1 MDKISSKKKR
11 IYLCL
16 AHPGG
21 KEQDYIR
28 KAFEDDWIAPLGPNV
43 DGFEDDLKRFLGGE
57 KEVLA
62 VSSGTAAVH
71 LGLVGCGVGPGDEV
85 IAQTFTFCASVNP
98 IVYLGAKPILV
109 DSEKDTWNMDPDLL
123 EEAIKDRI
131 LKTGRAPKAIVPVS
145 LYGMPY
151 KVDRILEI
159 ADKYGIPVVEDSA
172 EALGSRFDGKALGT
186 FGRFG
191 VLSFN
196 GNKMITTS
204 GGGAL
209 ICPDPE
215 TKKKMLHYATQAREP
230 FPYYQH
236 ENLGYN
242 YRLSN
247 VCAGIGRG
255 QMLVADEH
263 IQHHH
268 KVAKMYAEL
277 LKDIPG
283 IQVHGN
289 PSPQIN
295 SNFWLSTIVLNPE
308 LHVRG
313 QEESPSGET
322 SCEPNPNVMTLIRQ
336 LDAAGIETRPL
347 WKPMH
352 LQPLYK
358 DAPYYCGAK
367 SISENLFKA
376 GLCLPSG
383 PRVYEVDVKFICNMI
398 KELIDDCHGGAYQRH
413 HPGP

>member
-1 MDKISSKKKR
+1 MANNHNRR
-11 IYLCL
+11 IFLNI

-21 KEQDYIR
+21 KELDYVR

-71 LGLVGCGVGPGDEV
+71 LGLVGCGVGHGDEV

-109 DSEKDTWNMDPDLL
+109 DSEKDTWNMDPELL
-123 EEAIKDRI
+123 EEAINDRI
-131 LKTGRAPKAIVPVS
+131 SKTGRTPKAIVPVS

-159 ADKYGIPVVEDSA
+159 ADKYGIPVIEDSA

-215 TKKKMLHYATQAREP
+215 TKAKMLHYATQAREP

-263 IQHHH
+263 IQHHR
-268 KVAKMYAEL
+268 KVAKMYADL

-283 IQVHGN
+283 IRVHGN
-289 PSPQIN
+289 PSPQIE
-295 SNFWLSTIVLNPE
+295 SNFWLSTIVLRPE
-308 LHVRG
+308 LRVRG
-313 QEESPSGET
+313 QEARQNGET
-322 SCEPNPNVMTLIRQ
+322 ACEPSPNVMALIRL

-352 LQPLYK
+352 KQPLYQGI
-358 DAPYYCGAK
+358 PYYCG
-367 SISENLFKA
+367 SEPVSEDLFRA

-383 PRVYEVDVKFICNMI
+383 PRVSKEDIRYICERIHESIEV
-398 KELIDDCHGGAYQRH
+398 
-413 HPGP
+413 

>member
-1 MDKISSKKKR
+1 MANNHNRR
-11 IYLCL
+11 IFLNI

-21 KEQDYIR
+21 KELDYVR

-57 KEVLA
+57 KDVLA

-123 EEAIKDRI
+123 EEAINDRI
-131 LKTGRAPKAIVPVS
+131 SKTGRTPKAIVPVS

-159 ADKYGIPVVEDSA
+159 ANKYGIPVIEDSA
-172 EALGSRFDGKALGT
+172 EALGSRFNGKALGT

-209 ICPDPE
+209 ICPDPK
-215 TKKKMLHYATQAREP
+215 TKAKMLHYATQAREP

-263 IQHHH
+263 IQHHR
-268 KVAKMYAEL
+268 KVAMLYADL

-283 IQVHGN
+283 IQVHDN
-289 PSPQIN
+289 PTPNIE

-308 LHVRG
+308 LRVRG
-313 QEESPSGET
+313 QEASSKGET
-322 SCEPNPNVMTLIRQ
+322 SCEPNPNVMALIRQ
-336 LDAAGIETRPL
+336 LDLAGIETRPL

-352 LQPLYK
+352 KQPLYQ
-358 DAPYYCGAK
+358 DVPYYCG
-367 SISENLFKA
+367 SNPVSEDLFRA

-383 PRVYEVDVKFICNMI
+383 PRVSEENIR
-398 KELIDDCHGGAYQRH
+398 LISETIRASVLA
-413 HPGP
+413 

>member
-1 MDKISSKKKR
+1 MANNHNRR
-11 IYLCL
+11 IFLNI

-21 KEQDYIR
+21 KELDYVR

-43 DGFEDDLKRFLGGE
+43 DGFEDDLKQFLGGE

-62 VSSGTAAVH
+62 VSSGTAAVQ

-131 LKTGRAPKAIVPVS
+131 SKTGRAPKAIVPVS

-159 ADKYGIPVVEDSA
+159 ADKYGISVVEDSA

-268 KVAKMYAEL
+268 KVAKMYADL
-277 LKDIPG
+277 LKGIPG

-289 PSPQIN
+289 PSSEID

-308 LHVRG
+308 LRVRG
-313 QEESPSGET
+313 QEARPKGET
-322 SCEPNPNVMTLIRQ
+322 SCEPSPNVMALIGQ

-352 LQPLYK
+352 QQPLYK
-358 DAPYYCGAK
+358 DVPYYGQAEPV
-367 SISENLFKA
+367 SENLFRA

-383 PRVYEVDVKFICNMI
+383 PRVSEEDLRYICEMI
-398 KELIDDCHGGAYQRH
+398 LASVYGG
-413 HPGP
+413 

>member
-1 MDKISSKKKR
+1 MANNHNRR
-11 IYLCL
+11 IFLNI

-21 KEQDYIR
+21 KELDYVR

-43 DGFEDDLKRFLGGE
+43 DGFEEDLKQFLGGE

-109 DSEKDTWNMDPDLL
+109 DSEKDTWNIDPDLL
-123 EEAIKDRI
+123 EEAIQDRI
-131 LKTGRAPKAIVPVS
+131 SKTGHAPKAIVPVS

-172 EALGSRFDGKALGT
+172 EALGSRFNGKALGT

-209 ICPDPE
+209 ICPDSE
-215 TKKKMLHYATQAREP
+215 TKTRMLHYATQAREP

-263 IQHHH
+263 IRHHH
-268 KVAKMYAEL
+268 KVAKMYADL

-283 IQVHGN
+283 IRVHGN
-289 PSPQIN
+289 PSSQID
-295 SNFWLSTIVLNPE
+295 SNYWLSTIVLNPG
-308 LHVRG
+308 LRVCG
-313 QEESPSGET
+313 QEDCSPGET
-322 SCEPNPNVMTLIRQ
+322 SCEPNSNVMALIRQ

-352 LQPLYK
+352 RQPLYQ
-358 DAPYYCGAK
+358 DVPYYGQTEPV
-367 SISENLFKA
+367 SENLFCA

-383 PRVYEVDVKFICNMI
+383 PRVSEEDIRYICEMI
-398 KELIDDCHGGAYQRH
+398 HSAINA
-413 HPGP
+413 

>member
-1 MDKISSKKKR
+1 MDGINTNKKR

-43 DGFEDDLKRFLGGE
+43 DGFEEDLKQFLGGE

-62 VSSGTAAVH
+62 VTSGTAAVH

-85 IAQTFTFCASVNP
+85 IAQSFTFCASVNP
-98 IVYLGAKPILV
+98 SLYLGAKPILV
-109 DSEKDTWNMDPDLL
+109 DSEKDTWNIDPDLL
-123 EEAIKDRI
+123 EEAILDRI
-131 LKTGRAPKAIVPVS
+131 SKTGRTPKAIVPVS

-159 ADKYGIPVVEDSA
+159 ADKYGIPVVEDTA
-172 EALGSRFDGKALGT
+172 EALGSRFDGKAIGT

-209 ICPDPE
+209 ICPDQE
-215 TKKKMLHYATQAREP
+215 TKKRMLHYATQAREP

-236 ENLGYN
+236 ENIGYN

-263 IQHHH
+263 IRHHR
-268 KVAKMYAEL
+268 KVAGMYADL

-289 PSPQIN
+289 PSPQID
-295 SNFWLSTIVLNPE
+295 SNFWLSTIVLDPD

-313 QEESPSGET
+313 QELYQGYGT
-322 SCEPNPNVMTLIRQ
+322 SCEPNPNVMALIRR
-336 LDAAGIETRPL
+336 LDLAGIETRPL

-352 LQPLYK
+352 LQPLYQG
-358 DAPYYCGAK
+358 APYYGQAEPV
-367 SISENLFKA
+367 SENLFRT
-376 GLCLPSG
+376 GICLPSG
-383 PRVYEVDVKFICNMI
+383 PRVSEEEICYICEMI
-398 KELIDDCHGGAYQRH
+398 HESIGK
-413 HPGP
+413 

>member
-1 MDKISSKKKR
+1 MDGINTNKKR

-43 DGFEDDLKRFLGGE
+43 DGFEEDLKQFLGGE

-62 VSSGTAAVH
+62 VTSGTAAVH

-85 IAQTFTFCASVNP
+85 IAQSFTFCASVNP
-98 IVYLGAKPILV
+98 SLYLGAKPILV
-109 DSEKDTWNMDPDLL
+109 DSEKDTWNIDPDLL
-123 EEAIKDRI
+123 EEAILDRI
-131 LKTGRAPKAIVPVS
+131 SKTGRTPKAIVPVS

-159 ADKYGIPVVEDSA
+159 ADKYGIPVVEDTA
-172 EALGSRFDGKALGT
+172 EALGSRFDGKAIGT

-209 ICPDPE
+209 ICPDQE
-215 TKKKMLHYATQAREP
+215 TKKRMLHYATQAREP

-236 ENLGYN
+236 ENMGYN

-263 IQHHH
+263 IRHHR
-268 KVAKMYAEL
+268 KVAGMYADL

-289 PSPQIN
+289 PSPQID
-295 SNFWLSTIVLNPE
+295 SNFWLSTIVLDPD

-313 QEESPSGET
+313 QELYQGYGT
-322 SCEPNPNVMTLIRQ
+322 SCEPNPNVMALIRR
-336 LDAAGIETRPL
+336 LDLAGIETRPL

-352 LQPLYK
+352 LQPLYQG
-358 DAPYYCGAK
+358 APYFGQAEPV
-367 SISENLFKA
+367 SENLFRT
-376 GLCLPSG
+376 GICLPSG
-383 PRVYEVDVKFICNMI
+383 PRVSEEEICYICEMI
-398 KELIDDCHGGAYQRH
+398 HASIEI
-413 HPGP
+413 

>member
-1 MDKISSKKKR
+1 MDKISQKKKR

-21 KEQDYIR
+21 KEQDYIH

-43 DGFEDDLKRFLGGE
+43 DGFEEDLKQFLGGE

-131 LKTGRAPKAIVPVS
+131 SKTGRAPKAIVPVS

-215 TKKKMLHYATQAREP
+215 TKKRMLHYATQAREP

-263 IQHHH
+263 VQHHR
-268 KVAKMYAEL
+268 KVAKMYADL

-289 PSPQIN
+289 PSSEID
-295 SNFWLSTIVLNPE
+295 SNFWLSTIMLNPE
-308 LHVRG
+308 LRVRG
-313 QEESPSGET
+313 QEAHSKSET
-322 SCEPNPNVMTLIRQ
+322 SCEPNPNVMALIRQ

-352 LQPLYK
+352 RQPLYK
-358 DAPYYCGAK
+358 DVPYYGQAEPV
-367 SISENLFKA
+367 SENLFRA

-383 PRVYEVDVKFICNMI
+383 PRVSEEDIRYICAKI
-398 KELIDDCHGGAYQRH
+398 HESIEE
-413 HPGP
+413 

>member
-1 MDKISSKKKR
+1 MANNHNRR
-11 IYLCL
+11 IFLNI

-21 KEQDYIR
+21 KELDYVR

-43 DGFEDDLKRFLGGE
+43 DGFEDDLKQFLGGE

-131 LKTGRAPKAIVPVS
+131 SKTGRAPKAIVPVS

-159 ADKYGIPVVEDSA
+159 ADKYGISVVEDSA

-268 KVAKMYAEL
+268 KVAKMYADL
-277 LKDIPG
+277 LKGIPG

-289 PSPQIN
+289 PSSEID

-308 LHVRG
+308 LRVRG
-313 QEESPSGET
+313 QEARPKGET
-322 SCEPNPNVMTLIRQ
+322 SCEPSPNVMALIGQ

-352 LQPLYK
+352 QQPLYK
-358 DAPYYCGAK
+358 DVPYYGQAEPV
-367 SISENLFKA
+367 SENLFRA

-383 PRVYEVDVKFICNMI
+383 PRVSEEDIRYICDMI
-398 KELIDDCHGGAYQRH
+398 HESLEA
-413 HPGP
+413 

>member
-1 MDKISSKKKR
+1 MDGINTNKKR

-21 KEQDYIR
+21 KEQEYIR
-28 KAFEDDWIAPLGPNV
+28 KAFEDDWIVPLGPNV
-43 DGFEDDLKRFLGGE
+43 DGFEEDLKQFLGGE

-71 LGLVGCGVGPGDEV
+71 LGLIGCGVGPGDEV
-85 IAQTFTFCASVNP
+85 IAQSFTFCASVNP
-98 IVYLGAKPILV
+98 ILYLGAKPILV
-109 DSEKDTWNMDPDLL
+109 DSEKDTWNIDPDLL
-123 EEAIKDRI
+123 EEAILDRI
-131 LKTGRAPKAIVPVS
+131 SKTGHAPKAIVPVS

-159 ADKYGIPVVEDSA
+159 ADKYGIPVVEDTA
-172 EALGSRFDGKALGT
+172 EALGSRFGGKAIGT

-215 TKKKMLHYATQAREP
+215 TKKRMLHYATQAREP

-263 IQHHH
+263 IRHHR
-268 KVAKMYAEL
+268 KVAGMYADL
-277 LKDIPG
+277 LKDVPG

-289 PSPQIN
+289 PSPQID
-295 SNFWLSTIVLNPE
+295 SNFWLSTIVLDPD

-313 QEESPSGET
+313 QELYQGYGT
-322 SCEPNPNVMTLIRQ
+322 SCEPNPNVMALIRR
-336 LDAAGIETRPL
+336 LDLAGIETRPL

-352 LQPLYK
+352 LQPLYQG
-358 DAPYYCGAK
+358 APYYGQAEPV
-367 SISENLFKA
+367 SENLFRT
-376 GLCLPSG
+376 GICLPSG
-383 PRVYEVDVKFICNMI
+383 PRVSEEEICYICEMI
-398 KELIDDCHGGAYQRH
+398 HESIGK
-413 HPGP
+413 

>member
-1 MDKISSKKKR
+1 MANNHNRR
-11 IYLCL
+11 IFLNI

-21 KEQDYIR
+21 KELDYVR

-43 DGFEDDLKRFLGGE
+43 DGFEDDLKQFLGGE
-57 KEVLA
+57 TEVLA

-131 LKTGRAPKAIVPVS
+131 SKTGRAPKAIVPVS

-159 ADKYGIPVVEDSA
+159 ADKYGISVVEDSA

-268 KVAKMYAEL
+268 KVAKMYADL
-277 LKDIPG
+277 LKGIPG

-289 PSPQIN
+289 PSSEID

-308 LHVRG
+308 LRVRG
-313 QEESPSGET
+313 QEARPKGET
-322 SCEPNPNVMTLIRQ
+322 SCEPSPNVMALIGQ

-352 LQPLYK
+352 QQPLYK
-358 DAPYYCGAK
+358 DVPYYGQAEPV
-367 SISENLFKA
+367 SENLFRA

-383 PRVYEVDVKFICNMI
+383 PRVSEEDLRYICEMI
-398 KELIDDCHGGAYQRH
+398 LASVYGG
-413 HPGP
+413 

>member
-1 MDKISSKKKR
+1 MANNHNRR
-11 IYLCL
+11 IFLNI

-21 KEQDYIR
+21 KELDYVR

-57 KEVLA
+57 KDVLA

-123 EEAIKDRI
+123 EEAINDRI
-131 LKTGRAPKAIVPVS
+131 SKTGRTPKAIVPVS

-159 ADKYGIPVVEDSA
+159 ANKYGIPVIEDSA
-172 EALGSRFDGKALGT
+172 EALGSRFNGKALGT

-209 ICPDPE
+209 ICPDPK
-215 TKKKMLHYATQAREP
+215 TKAKMLHYATQAREP

-263 IQHHH
+263 IQHHR
-268 KVAKMYAEL
+268 KVAMLYADL

-283 IQVHGN
+283 IQVHDN
-289 PSPQIN
+289 PTPNIE

-308 LHVRG
+308 LRVRG
-313 QEESPSGET
+313 QEASSKGET
-322 SCEPNPNVMTLIRQ
+322 SCEPNPNVMALIRQ
-336 LDAAGIETRPL
+336 LDLAGIETRPL

-352 LQPLYK
+352 KQPLYQ
-358 DAPYYCGAK
+358 DVPYYCG
-367 SISENLFKA
+367 SNPVSEDLFRA

-383 PRVYEVDVKFICNMI
+383 PRVSEEDLRYICEMI
-398 KELIDDCHGGAYQRH
+398 HAAVEA
-413 HPGP
+413 

>member
-1 MDKISSKKKR
+1 MANNHNRR
-11 IYLCL
+11 IFLNI

-21 KEQDYIR
+21 KELDYVR

-43 DGFEDDLKRFLGGE
+43 DGFEDDLKQFLGGE

-131 LKTGRAPKAIVPVS
+131 SKTGRAPKAIVPVS

-159 ADKYGIPVVEDSA
+159 ADKYGISVVEDSA

-186 FGRFG
+186 FGLFG

-268 KVAKMYAEL
+268 KVAKMYADL
-277 LKDIPG
+277 LKGIPG

-289 PSPQIN
+289 PSSEID

-308 LHVRG
+308 LRVRG
-313 QEESPSGET
+313 QEARPKGET
-322 SCEPNPNVMTLIRQ
+322 SCEPSPNVMALIGQ

-352 LQPLYK
+352 QQPLYK
-358 DAPYYCGAK
+358 DVPYYGQAEPV
-367 SISENLFKA
+367 SENLFRA

-383 PRVYEVDVKFICNMI
+383 PRVSEEDLRYICEMI
-398 KELIDDCHGGAYQRH
+398 LASVYGG
-413 HPGP
+413 

>member
-43 DGFEDDLKRFLGGE
+43 DGFEEDLKQFLGGE

-109 DSEKDTWNMDPDLL
+109 DSEKDTWNIDPDLL
-123 EEAIKDRI
+123 EEAIQDRI
-131 LKTGRAPKAIVPVS
+131 SKTGRAPKAIVPVS

-209 ICPDPE
+209 ICPDAE
-215 TKKKMLHYATQAREP
+215 TKARMLHYATQAREP

-255 QMLVADEH
+255 QMLVANEH
-263 IQHHH
+263 ILHHH
-268 KVAKMYAEL
+268 KVAKMYADL

-289 PSPQIN
+289 PTPQVD

-308 LHVRG
+308 LRVRG
-313 QEESPSGET
+313 QEDCPCGEA
-322 SCEPNPNVMTLIRQ
+322 SCEPNPNVMALIRQ
-336 LDAAGIETRPL
+336 LDVAGIETRPL

-352 LQPLYK
+352 KQPLYQ
-358 DAPYYCGAK
+358 DVPYYGQTEPV
-367 SISENLFKA
+367 SENLFRA

-383 PRVYEVDVKFICNMI
+383 PRVSKEDIRYICERI
-398 KELIDDCHGGAYQRH
+398 HESIGA
-413 HPGP
+413 

>member
-1 MDKISSKKKR
+1 MANNHNRR
-11 IYLCL
+11 IFLNI

-21 KEQDYIR
+21 KELDYVR

-43 DGFEDDLKRFLGGE
+43 DGFEEDLKQFLGGE

-131 LKTGRAPKAIVPVS
+131 SKTGCAPKAIVPVS

-255 QMLVADEH
+255 QMLVANEH
-263 IQHHH
+263 ILHHH
-268 KVAKMYAEL
+268 KVAKMYADL

-283 IQVHGN
+283 IHIHGN
-289 PSPQIN
+289 PSSQID
-295 SNFWLSTIVLNPE
+295 SNFWLSTIVLNPG
-308 LHVRG
+308 LRVRG
-313 QEESPSGET
+313 QEANPRGET
-322 SCEPNPNVMTLIRQ
+322 SCEPNPNVMALIRQ

-358 DAPYYCGAK
+358 DVPYFGQAEPV
-367 SISENLFKA
+367 SENLFRA

-383 PRVYEVDVKFICNMI
+383 PRVSEKDIRYICEI
-398 KELIDDCHGGAYQRH
+398 IHASVYGG
-413 HPGP
+413 

>member
-1 MDKISSKKKR
+1 MDTISSKKKR
-11 IYLCL
+11 IHLCL

-43 DGFEDDLKRFLGGE
+43 DGFEDDLKQFLGGE

-62 VSSGTAAVH
+62 LSSGTAAVH
-71 LGLVGCGVGPGDEV
+71 LGLVGCGIGPGDEV

-131 LKTGRAPKAIVPVS
+131 AKTGRAPKAIVPVS

-204 GGGAL
+204 SGGAL

-215 TKKKMLHYATQAREP
+215 TKKRMLHYATQAREP

-289 PSPQIN
+289 PSSEID

-308 LHVRG
+308 LRVRG
-313 QEESPSGET
+313 QEESPSGKT
-322 SCEPNPNVMTLIRQ
+322 SCEPNPNVMALIRQ
-336 LDAAGIETRPL
+336 LDVAGIETRPL

-352 LQPLYK
+352 RQPLYQ
-358 DAPYYCGAK
+358 DIPYYGQTEPV
-367 SISENLFKA
+367 SENLFRA

-383 PRVYEVDVKFICNMI
+383 PRVSEEDLCYICDMI
-398 KELIDDCHGGAYQRH
+398 QTSVIA
-413 HPGP
+413 

>member
-1 MDKISSKKKR
+1 MDGINTNKKR

-43 DGFEDDLKRFLGGE
+43 DGFEEDLKQFLGGE

-98 IVYLGAKPILV
+98 ILYLGARPILV
-109 DSEKDTWNMDPDLL
+109 DSEKDTWNIDPDLL
-123 EEAIKDRI
+123 EEAILDRI
-131 LKTGRAPKAIVPVS
+131 SKTGRTPKTIVPVS

-159 ADKYGIPVVEDSA
+159 ADKYGIPVVEDTA
-172 EALGSRFDGKALGT
+172 EALGSRFGGKAIGT
-186 FGRFG
+186 FGSFG

-215 TKKKMLHYATQAREP
+215 TKKRMLHYATQAREP

-236 ENLGYN
+236 ENIGYN

-263 IQHHH
+263 IRHHR
-268 KVAKMYAEL
+268 KVAGMYADL

-289 PSPQIN
+289 PSPQID
-295 SNFWLSTIVLNPE
+295 SNFWLSTIVLDPD

-313 QEESPSGET
+313 QELYQGYGT
-322 SCEPNPNVMTLIRQ
+322 SCEPNPNVMALIRR
-336 LDAAGIETRPL
+336 LDLAGIETRPL

-352 LQPLYK
+352 LQPLYQG
-358 DAPYYCGAK
+358 APYFGQAEPV
-367 SISENLFKA
+367 SENLFRT
-376 GLCLPSG
+376 GICLPSG
-383 PRVYEVDVKFICNMI
+383 PRVSEEEICYICEMI
-398 KELIDDCHGGAYQRH
+398 HASIEI
-413 HPGP
+413 

>member
-1 MDKISSKKKR
+1 MDGINTNQKR

-43 DGFEDDLKRFLGGE
+43 DGFEEDLKQFLGGE

-62 VSSGTAAVH
+62 VTSGTAAVH

-85 IAQTFTFCASVNP
+85 IAQSFTFCASVNP
-98 IVYLGAKPILV
+98 ILYLGAKPILV
-109 DSEKDTWNMDPDLL
+109 DSEKDTWNIDPDLL
-123 EEAIKDRI
+123 EEAILDRI
-131 LKTGRAPKAIVPVS
+131 SKTGHAPKAIVPVS

-159 ADKYGIPVVEDSA
+159 ADKYGIPVVEDTA
-172 EALGSRFDGKALGT
+172 EALGSRFGGKAIGT
-186 FGRFG
+186 FGSFG

-215 TKKKMLHYATQAREP
+215 TKKRMLHYATQAREP

-263 IQHHH
+263 IRHHR
-268 KVAKMYAEL
+268 KVAGMYADL

-289 PSPQIN
+289 PSPQID
-295 SNFWLSTIVLNPE
+295 SNFWLSTIVLDPD

-313 QEESPSGET
+313 QELYQGYGT
-322 SCEPNPNVMTLIRQ
+322 SCEPNPNVMALIRR
-336 LDAAGIETRPL
+336 LDLAGIETRPL

-352 LQPLYK
+352 LQPLYQG
-358 DAPYYCGAK
+358 APYYGQAEPV
-367 SISENLFKA
+367 SENLFRT
-376 GLCLPSG
+376 GICLPSG
-383 PRVYEVDVKFICNMI
+383 PRVSEEEICYICEMI
-398 KELIDDCHGGAYQRH
+398 HASIEI
-413 HPGP
+413 

>member
-11 IYLCL
+11 ILLCL

-43 DGFEDDLKRFLGGE
+43 DGFEDDLKQFLGGE

-131 LKTGRAPKAIVPVS
+131 SKTGRAPKAIVPVS

-215 TKKKMLHYATQAREP
+215 TKKKMLHFATQAREP
-230 FPYYQH
+230 FPHYQH

-263 IQHHH
+263 IQHHR
-268 KVAKMYAEL
+268 KVAKMYAKL
-277 LKDIPG
+277 LKDILG

-289 PSPQIN
+289 PAPQID

-308 LHVRG
+308 LRVRG
-313 QEESPSGET
+313 QEASPRGET
-322 SCEPNPNVMTLIRQ
+322 SCEPNPNVMALIRQ

-352 LQPLYK
+352 RQPLYK
-358 DAPYYCGAK
+358 DVPYYGQAEPV
-367 SISENLFKA
+367 SENLFRA

-383 PRVYEVDVKFICNMI
+383 PRVSEEDIRYICDKI
-398 KELIDDCHGGAYQRH
+398 HESIEA
-413 HPGP
+413 

>member
-1 MDKISSKKKR
+1 MANNHNRR
-11 IYLCL
+11 IFLNI

-21 KEQDYIR
+21 KELDYVR

-43 DGFEDDLKRFLGGE
+43 DGFEDDLKQFLGGE

-109 DSEKDTWNMDPDLL
+109 DSEKDTWNMDPNLL

-131 LKTGRAPKAIVPVS
+131 SKTSRTPKAIVPVS

-215 TKKKMLHYATQAREP
+215 TKKRMLHYATQAREP

-263 IQHHH
+263 IQHHQ
-268 KVAKMYAEL
+268 KVAKMYANL

-289 PSPQIN
+289 PAPQID

-308 LHVRG
+308 LRVRG
-313 QEESPSGET
+313 QEVCPRGET
-322 SCEPNPNVMTLIRQ
+322 TCEPNPNVMALIHQ

-352 LQPLYK
+352 QQPLYK
-358 DAPYYCGAK
+358 DVPYYGQAEPV
-367 SISENLFKA
+367 SENLFRA

-383 PRVYEVDVKFICNMI
+383 PRVSEEDIRYICERI
-398 KELIDDCHGGAYQRH
+398 YDSIEA
-413 HPGP
+413 

>member
-16 AHPGG
+16 AHHGG

-43 DGFEDDLKRFLGGE
+43 DGFEEDLKQFLGGE

-85 IAQTFTFCASVNP
+85 IAQSFTFCASVNP
-98 IVYLGAKPILV
+98 IVYLGARPILV
-109 DSEKDTWNMDPDLL
+109 DSEKDTWNMDSDLL

-131 LKTGRAPKAIVPVS
+131 SKTGRAPKAIVPVS

-172 EALGSRFDGKALGT
+172 EALGSQFGGKALGT

-209 ICPDPE
+209 ICLDPE

-255 QMLVADEH
+255 QMLVAGAH
-263 IQHHH
+263 VQHHH
-268 KVAKMYAEL
+268 KVAKTYADL

-289 PSPQIN
+289 PSSEID
-295 SNFWLSTIVLNPE
+295 SNFWLSTIVLNPD
-308 LHVRG
+308 LRVRG
-313 QEESPSGET
+313 QEACPKDET
-322 SCEPNPNVMTLIRQ
+322 SCEPNPNVMALIRL

-352 LQPLYK
+352 RQPLYQ
-358 DAPYYCGAK
+358 DVPYYGQTEPV
-367 SISENLFKA
+367 SENLFRA

-383 PRVYEVDVKFICNMI
+383 PRVSEEDIRYICEMI
-398 KELIDDCHGGAYQRH
+398 HDSIEA
-413 HPGP
+413 

>member
-1 MDKISSKKKR
+1 MANNHNRR
-11 IYLCL
+11 IFLNI

-21 KEQDYIR
+21 KELDYVR

-43 DGFEDDLKRFLGGE
+43 DGFEDDLKQFLGGE

-131 LKTGRAPKAIVPVS
+131 AKTGRAPKAIVPVS

-172 EALGSRFDGKALGT
+172 EALGSRFGGKALGT

-209 ICPDPE
+209 ICPDTE

-263 IQHHH
+263 IQHHR
-268 KVAKMYAEL
+268 KVAKMYADL

-289 PSPQIN
+289 PSSEID

-308 LHVRG
+308 LRVRG
-313 QEESPSGET
+313 QEDCLKGGS
-322 SCEPNPNVMTLIRQ
+322 SCEPNPNVTALIGQ

-352 LQPLYK
+352 QQPLYK
-358 DAPYYCGAK
+358 DVPYYGQADPVC
-367 SISENLFKA
+367 ENLFRA

-383 PRVYEVDVKFICNMI
+383 PRVSEEDICYICDMI
-398 KELIDDCHGGAYQRH
+398 HESLEA
-413 HPGP
+413 

>member
-1 MDKISSKKKR
+1 MDGINTNKKR

-43 DGFEDDLKRFLGGE
+43 DGFEEDLKQFLGGE

-62 VSSGTAAVH
+62 VTSGTAAVH

-85 IAQTFTFCASVNP
+85 IAQSFTFCASVNP
-98 IVYLGAKPILV
+98 ILYLGAKPILV
-109 DSEKDTWNMDPDLL
+109 DSEKDTWNIDPDLL
-123 EEAIKDRI
+123 EEAILDRI
-131 LKTGRAPKAIVPVS
+131 SKTGRTPKAIVPVS

-151 KVDRILEI
+151 KVGRILEI
-159 ADKYGIPVVEDSA
+159 ADKYGIPVVEDTA
-172 EALGSRFDGKALGT
+172 EALGSRFGGKAIGT
-186 FGRFG
+186 FGSFG

-215 TKKKMLHYATQAREP
+215 TKKRMLHYATQAREP

-236 ENLGYN
+236 ENIGYN

-263 IQHHH
+263 IRHHR
-268 KVAKMYAEL
+268 KVAGMYADL

-289 PSPQIN
+289 PSPQID
-295 SNFWLSTIVLNPE
+295 SNFWLSTIVLDPD

-313 QEESPSGET
+313 QELYQGYGT
-322 SCEPNPNVMTLIRQ
+322 SCEPNPNVMALIRR
-336 LDAAGIETRPL
+336 LDLAGIETRPL

-352 LQPLYK
+352 LQPLYQG
-358 DAPYYCGAK
+358 APYFGQAEPV
-367 SISENLFKA
+367 SENLFRT
-376 GLCLPSG
+376 GICLPSG
-383 PRVYEVDVKFICNMI
+383 PRVSEEEICYICEMI
-398 KELIDDCHGGAYQRH
+398 HASIEI
-413 HPGP
+413 

>member
-16 AHPGG
+16 AHSGG

-43 DGFEDDLKRFLGGE
+43 DGFEDDLKLFLGGE

-85 IAQTFTFCASVNP
+85 LAQTFTFCASVNP

-109 DSEKDTWNMDPDLL
+109 DSEKDTWNLNPDLL
-123 EEAIKDRI
+123 EEAINDRI
-131 LKTGRAPKAIVPVS
+131 SKTGRAPKAIVPVS

-215 TKKKMLHYATQAREP
+215 TKKRMLHYATQAREP

-263 IQHHH
+263 IRHHR
-268 KVAKMYAEL
+268 KVAKMYADL

-289 PSPQIN
+289 PSSEID

-313 QEESPSGET
+313 QEARPIDET
-322 SCEPNPNVMTLIRQ
+322 SCEPNPNVMALIGQ

-352 LQPLYK
+352 KQPLYK
-358 DAPYYCGAK
+358 DVPYYGQAEPVC
-367 SISENLFKA
+367 ENLFRA

-383 PRVYEVDVKFICNMI
+383 PRVSEEDILFICKTI
-398 KELIDDCHGGAYQRH
+398 RESIEA
-413 HPGP
+413 

>member
-21 KEQDYIR
+21 KEQEYIR

-43 DGFEDDLKRFLGGE
+43 DGFEDDLKQFLGGE

-109 DSEKDTWNMDPDLL
+109 DSEKDTWNIDPDLL

-131 LKTGRAPKAIVPVS
+131 SKTGRTPKAIVPVS

-151 KVDRILEI
+151 MVDQILEI
-159 ADKYGIPVVEDSA
+159 AEKYGIPVVEDSA

-186 FGRFG
+186 FGSFG

-215 TKKKMLHYATQAREP
+215 TKKRMLHYATQAREP

-263 IQHHH
+263 IQHHR
-268 KVAKMYAEL
+268 KVAKMYADL
-277 LKDIPG
+277 LKDVPG

-289 PSPQIN
+289 PSPQID
-295 SNFWLSTIVLNPE
+295 SNFWLSTIVLNPD

-313 QEESPSGET
+313 QEACPKGET
-322 SCEPNPNVMTLIRQ
+322 SCEPNPNVMALIHE

-352 LQPLYK
+352 RQPLYQ
-358 DAPYYCGAK
+358 DVPYYGQAEPV
-367 SISENLFKA
+367 SENLFRA

-383 PRVYEVDVKFICNMI
+383 PRVSEEDIRYICERI
-398 KELIDDCHGGAYQRH
+398 YDSIEA
-413 HPGP
+413 

>member
-1 MDKISSKKKR
+1 M
-11 IYLCL
+11 
-16 AHPGG
+16 
-21 KEQDYIR
+21 
-28 KAFEDDWIAPLGPNV
+28 WT
-43 DGFEDDLKRFLGGE
+43 
-57 KEVLA
+57 
-62 VSSGTAAVH
+62 VSRT
-71 LGLVGCGVGPGDEV
+71 
-85 IAQTFTFCASVNP
+85 TTVNP

-131 LKTGRAPKAIVPVS
+131 SKTGRAPKAIVPVS

-159 ADKYGIPVVEDSA
+159 ADKYGISVVEDSA

-268 KVAKMYAEL
+268 KVAKMYADL
-277 LKDIPG
+277 LKGIPG

-289 PSPQIN
+289 PSSEID

-308 LHVRG
+308 LRVRG
-313 QEESPSGET
+313 QEARPKGET
-322 SCEPNPNVMTLIRQ
+322 SCEPSPNVMALIGQ

-352 LQPLYK
+352 QQPLYK
-358 DAPYYCGAK
+358 DVPYYGQAEPV
-367 SISENLFKA
+367 SENLFRA

-383 PRVYEVDVKFICNMI
+383 PRVSEEDLRYICEMI
-398 KELIDDCHGGAYQRH
+398 LASVYGG
-413 HPGP
+413 

>member
-1 MDKISSKKKR
+1 MDGINTNKKR

-43 DGFEDDLKRFLGGE
+43 DGFEEDLKQFLGGE

-62 VSSGTAAVH
+62 VTSGTAAVH

-85 IAQTFTFCASVNP
+85 IAQSFTFCASVNP
-98 IVYLGAKPILV
+98 SLYLGAKPILV
-109 DSEKDTWNMDPDLL
+109 DSEKDTWNIDPDLL
-123 EEAIKDRI
+123 EEAILDRI
-131 LKTGRAPKAIVPVS
+131 SKTGRTPKAIVPVS

-159 ADKYGIPVVEDSA
+159 ADKYGIPVVEDTA
-172 EALGSRFDGKALGT
+172 EALGSRFDGKAIGT

-215 TKKKMLHYATQAREP
+215 TKKRMLHYATQAREP

-236 ENLGYN
+236 ENMGYN

-263 IQHHH
+263 IRHHR
-268 KVAKMYAEL
+268 KVARMYADL

-289 PSPQIN
+289 PSPQID
-295 SNFWLSTIVLNPE
+295 SNFWLSTIVLDPD

-313 QEESPSGET
+313 QELYQGYGT
-322 SCEPNPNVMTLIRQ
+322 SCEPNPNVMALIRR
-336 LDAAGIETRPL
+336 LDLAGIETRPL

-352 LQPLYK
+352 LQPLYQG
-358 DAPYYCGAK
+358 APYFGQAEPV
-367 SISENLFKA
+367 SENLFRT
-376 GLCLPSG
+376 GICLPSG
-383 PRVYEVDVKFICNMI
+383 PRVSEEEICYICEMI
-398 KELIDDCHGGAYQRH
+398 HESIGK
-413 HPGP
+413 

>member
-1 MDKISSKKKR
+1 MDTISSKKKR
-11 IYLCL
+11 IHLCL

-43 DGFEDDLKRFLGGE
+43 DGFEDDLKLYLGGE

-131 LKTGRAPKAIVPVS
+131 SKTGRAPKAIVPVS

-159 ADKYGIPVVEDSA
+159 ADKYGISVVEDSA

-277 LKDIPG
+277 LKDIPS
-283 IQVHGN
+283 IQVHRN
-289 PSPQIN
+289 PSSEIN

-308 LHVRG
+308 LRVRG
-313 QEESPSGET
+313 QEARPKGET
-322 SCEPNPNVMTLIRQ
+322 SCEPSPNVMALIGQ

-352 LQPLYK
+352 QQPLYK
-358 DAPYYCGAK
+358 DVPYYGQAEPV
-367 SISENLFKA
+367 SENLFRA

-383 PRVYEVDVKFICNMI
+383 PRVSEEDIRYICDMIHESIEV
-398 KELIDDCHGGAYQRH
+398 
-413 HPGP
+413 

>member
-1 MDKISSKKKR
+1 MDGINTNKKR

-43 DGFEDDLKRFLGGE
+43 DGFEEDLKQFLGGE

-62 VSSGTAAVH
+62 VTSGTAAVH

-85 IAQTFTFCASVNP
+85 IAQSFTFCASVNP
-98 IVYLGAKPILV
+98 SLYLGAKPILV
-109 DSEKDTWNMDPDLL
+109 DSEKDTWNIDPDLL
-123 EEAIKDRI
+123 EEAILDRI
-131 LKTGRAPKAIVPVS
+131 SKTGRTPKAIVPVS

-159 ADKYGIPVVEDSA
+159 ADKYGIPVVEDTA
-172 EALGSRFDGKALGT
+172 EALGSRFDGKAIGT

-215 TKKKMLHYATQAREP
+215 TKKRMLHYATQAREP

-236 ENLGYN
+236 ENMGYN

-263 IQHHH
+263 IRHHR
-268 KVAKMYAEL
+268 KVARMYADL

-289 PSPQIN
+289 PSPQID
-295 SNFWLSTIVLNPE
+295 SNFWLSTIVLDPD

-313 QEESPSGET
+313 QELYQGYGT
-322 SCEPNPNVMTLIRQ
+322 SCEPNPNVMALIRR
-336 LDAAGIETRPL
+336 LDLAGIETRPL

-352 LQPLYK
+352 LQPLYQG
-358 DAPYYCGAK
+358 APYFGQAEPV
-367 SISENLFKA
+367 SENLFRT
-376 GLCLPSG
+376 GICLPSG
-383 PRVYEVDVKFICNMI
+383 PRVSEEEICYICEMI
-398 KELIDDCHGGAYQRH
+398 HASIEI
-413 HPGP
+413 

>member
-1 MDKISSKKKR
+1 MDGINTNKKR

-21 KEQDYIR
+21 KEQEYIR
-28 KAFEDDWIAPLGPNV
+28 KAFEDDWIVPLGPNV
-43 DGFEDDLKRFLGGE
+43 DGFEEDLKQFLGGE

-71 LGLVGCGVGPGDEV
+71 LGLIGCGVGPGDEV
-85 IAQTFTFCASVNP
+85 IAQSFTFCASVNP
-98 IVYLGAKPILV
+98 ILYLGAKPILV
-109 DSEKDTWNMDPDLL
+109 DSEKDTWNIDPDLL
-123 EEAIKDRI
+123 EEAILDRI
-131 LKTGRAPKAIVPVS
+131 SKTGHAPKAIVPVS

-159 ADKYGIPVVEDSA
+159 ADKYGIPVVEDTA
-172 EALGSRFDGKALGT
+172 EALGSRFGGKAIGT

-215 TKKKMLHYATQAREP
+215 TKKRMLHYATQAREP

-263 IQHHH
+263 IRHHR
-268 KVAKMYAEL
+268 KVAGMYADL
-277 LKDIPG
+277 LKDVPG

-289 PSPQIN
+289 PSPQID
-295 SNFWLSTIVLNPE
+295 SNFWLSTIVLDPD

-313 QEESPSGET
+313 QELYQGYGT
-322 SCEPNPNVMTLIRQ
+322 SCEPNPNVMALISQ
-336 LDAAGIETRPL
+336 LDQAGIETRPL

-352 LQPLYK
+352 LQPLYQE
-358 DAPYYCGAK
+358 APYYGRAE
-367 SISENLFKA
+367 SVSENLFRT
-376 GLCLPSG
+376 GICLPSG
-383 PRVYEVDVKFICNMI
+383 PRVYEDVIVDICSAI
-398 KELIDDCHGGAYQRH
+398 RDICR
-413 HPGP
+413 

>member
-1 MDKISSKKKR
+1 MANNHNRR
-11 IYLCL
+11 IFLNI

-21 KEQDYIR
+21 KELDYVR

-43 DGFEDDLKRFLGGE
+43 DGFEEDLKQFLGGD

-109 DSEKDTWNMDPDLL
+109 DSEKDTWNIDPDLL
-123 EEAIKDRI
+123 EEAIQDRI
-131 LKTGRAPKAIVPVS
+131 SKTGSAPKAIVPVS

-159 ADKYGIPVVEDSA
+159 ADNYGIPVIEDSA
-172 EALGSRFDGKALGT
+172 EALGSRFNRKALGT
-186 FGRFG
+186 FGSFG

-215 TKKKMLHYATQAREP
+215 TKTRMLHYATQAREP

-268 KVAKMYAEL
+268 KVAKMYADY

-289 PSPQIN
+289 PSSQID

-308 LHVRG
+308 LRVRG
-313 QEESPSGET
+313 QEDRRNDMT
-322 SCEPNPNVMTLIRQ
+322 SCEPNSNVMALIRQ

-352 LQPLYK
+352 RQPLYR
-358 DAPYYCGAK
+358 DVPYYGQTEPV
-367 SISENLFKA
+367 SENLFRT

-383 PRVYEVDVKFICNMI
+383 PRVSEEDIRYICEMI
-398 KELIDDCHGGAYQRH
+398 HSAINA
-413 HPGP
+413 

>member
-1 MDKISSKKKR
+1 MANNHNRR
-11 IYLCL
+11 IFLNI

-21 KEQDYIR
+21 KELDYVR

-43 DGFEDDLKRFLGGE
+43 DGFEEDLKQFLGGD

-109 DSEKDTWNMDPDLL
+109 DSEKDTWNIDPDLL
-123 EEAIKDRI
+123 EEAIQDRI
-131 LKTGRAPKAIVPVS
+131 SKTGRAPKAIVPVS

-172 EALGSRFDGKALGT
+172 EALGSRFGGKALGT

-215 TKKKMLHYATQAREP
+215 TKARMLHYATQAREP

-263 IQHHH
+263 IQHHR
-268 KVAKMYAEL
+268 KVAKMYADL

-283 IQVHGN
+283 ILVHGN
-289 PSPQIN
+289 PSSEID
-295 SNFWLSTIVLNPE
+295 SNFWLSTVVLNPE
-308 LHVRG
+308 LRVRG
-313 QEESPSGET
+313 QEDRRNDMT
-322 SCEPNPNVMTLIRQ
+322 SCEPNSNVMALIRQ

-352 LQPLYK
+352 RQPLYQ
-358 DAPYYCGAK
+358 DVPYYGQTEPV
-367 SISENLFKA
+367 SENLFRA

-383 PRVYEVDVKFICNMI
+383 PKVSEEDLHYICEMI
-398 KELIDDCHGGAYQRH
+398 HSAINA
-413 HPGP
+413 

>member
-43 DGFEDDLKRFLGGE
+43 DGFEDDLKQFLGGE

-109 DSEKDTWNMDPDLL
+109 DSEKDTWNIDPNLL

-131 LKTGRAPKAIVPVS
+131 SKIGRAPKAIVPVS

-151 KVDRILEI
+151 KVDQILEI

-215 TKKKMLHYATQAREP
+215 TKTRMLHYATQAREP

-268 KVAKMYAEL
+268 KVAKMYADY

-289 PSPQIN
+289 PSSQID

-313 QEESPSGET
+313 QEDCSRGET
-322 SCEPNPNVMTLIRQ
+322 SCEPNPNVLALIRQ
-336 LDAAGIETRPL
+336 LDVAGIETRPL

-352 LQPLYK
+352 RQPLYQ
-358 DAPYYCGAK
+358 DVPYYGQAALV
-367 SISENLFKA
+367 SENLFRA

-383 PRVYEVDVKFICNMI
+383 PRVSEEDIRYICEMI
-398 KELIDDCHGGAYQRH
+398 HASIEA
-413 HPGP
+413 